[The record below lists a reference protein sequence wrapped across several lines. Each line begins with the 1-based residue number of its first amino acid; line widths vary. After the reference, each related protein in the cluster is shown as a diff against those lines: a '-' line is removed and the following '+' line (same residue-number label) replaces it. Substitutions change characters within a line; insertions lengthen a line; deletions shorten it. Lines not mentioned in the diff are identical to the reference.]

1 VLSIAGILQVLHK
14 TDVEEKFGKGD
25 YYRKAQ
31 NHPKDCISQGRK
43 FRPKARISTPGQ
55 NFRGPEIP

>member
-1 VLSIAGILQVLHK
+1 VLSIAGILQVWHT

-31 NHPKDCISQGRK
+31 NHLEECI
-43 FRPKARISTPGQ
+43 FT
-55 NFRGPEIP
+55 GPEILPQGRNFRP

>member
-14 TDVEEKFGKGD
+14 TDVEEKFGKED

-31 NHPKDCISQGRK
+31 NQLEECIFTGL
-43 FRPKARISTPGQ
+43 
-55 NFRGPEIP
+55 EI

>member
-25 YYRKAQ
+25 YYIKPQ
-31 NHPKDCISQGRK
+31 NHPEECIFTGL
-43 FRPKARISTPGQ
+43 
-55 NFRGPEIP
+55 EI